1 MRQLSKREHDEISAN
16 LGAIRNMAE
25 ELHVLLFD
33 SYPRTA
39 EKMQKIGRYVGKLAT
54 CIRVHGQLPLEP
66 DQPSL
71 VTAAKIIH
79 KAFRD

>member
-1 MRQLSKREHDEISAN
+1 MRQLSKRELDEIALN
-16 LGAIRNMAE
+16 LSTMRTVAE
-25 ELHVLLFD
+25 DLHVLLFD
-33 SYPRTA
+33 AYPRTA

-54 CIRVHGQLPLEP
+54 CIRVHGQLPIEP

-71 VTAAKIIH
+71 ITAAKIIH